1 MLRIRNLQ
9 TFYGRIRVLDN
20 VSLSVKPGE
29 IVTLIGANGAGKST
43 ILNCISRLITCRH
56 GEIFFEG
63 NLLNGQPP
71 EVVVRLGICQVP
83 EGRQIFQPLT
93 VQENLE
99 LGAYLRY
106 SKRDKSSIYRDM
118 DLVFSLFPVLAE
130 RSQQISGTLSGG
142 EQQML
147 AIGRALMSR
156 PKLLL
161 LDEPSMGLAP
171 KVVADIFHTIVRL
184 RREGL
189 TILIVE
195 QNAKAALKIAD
206 RGYVLETGKII
217 LQGTAAEL
225 LEEACVVNR
234 AGAIDEHRRG
244 RERASRD
251 CGFFARFVATER

>member
-1 MLRIRNLQ
+1 MLKIRNLQ

-43 ILNCISRLITCRH
+43 MLNCISRLIPCRE
-56 GEIFFEG
+56 GEIVFQG
-63 NLLNGQPP
+63 QRINGQPA
-71 EVVVRLGICQVP
+71 EEVVRLGICQVP

-106 SKRDKSSIYRDM
+106 GRRERDSIERDLTM
-118 DLVFSLFPVLAE
+118 VFSLFPVLSE
-130 RSQQISGTLSGG
+130 RSNQVSGTLSGG

-147 AIGRALMSR
+147 ALARALMSR
-156 PKLLL
+156 PQLLL

-171 KVVADIFHTIVRL
+171 KVVVDIFHTISRL
-184 RREGL
+184 RHEGL

-195 QNAKAALKIAD
+195 QNARAALKIAD
-206 RGYVLETGKII
+206 RGYVLETGRII
-217 LQGTAAEL
+217 LQGSAAEL
-225 LEEACVVNR
+225 LEDHEVKR
-234 AGAIDEHRRG
+234 AYLG
-244 RERASRD
+244 RDYRD
-251 CGFFARFVATER
+251 FTEGRS

>member
-9 TFYGRIRVLDN
+9 TYYGRIRVLDN

-29 IVTLIGANGAGKST
+29 VVTLIGANGAGKST
-43 ILNCISRLITCRH
+43 ILNCISRLIPCRE
-56 GEIFFEG
+56 GEIFFQG
-63 NLLNGQPP
+63 QRINGQPP
-71 EVVVRLGICQVP
+71 EAVVRLGICQVP

-93 VQENLE
+93 VLENLQ

-106 SKRDKSSIYRDM
+106 GKRNRGSIQQDM
-118 DLVFSLFPVLAE
+118 DMVFSLFPVLAE
-130 RSQQISGTLSGG
+130 RLQQISGTLSGG

-171 KVVADIFHTIVRL
+171 RVVADIFHTVVKL
-184 RREGL
+184 RQEGL

-195 QNAKAALKIAD
+195 QNARAVLRIAD
-206 RGYVLETGKII
+206 RGYVMETGKII
-217 LQGTAAEL
+217 LQGTASEL
-225 LEEACVVNR
+225 LEDHDVKR
-234 AGAIDEHRRG
+234 AYLG
-244 RERASRD
+244 RDYREFTEGRA
-251 CGFFARFVATER
+251 

>member
-9 TFYGRIRVLDN
+9 TYYGRIRVLDN

-29 IVTLIGANGAGKST
+29 VVTLIGANGAGKST
-43 ILNCISRLITCRH
+43 ILNCISRLIPCRE
-56 GEIFFEG
+56 GEIFSQ
-63 NLLNGQPP
+63 GQKINDQSP
-71 EVVVRLGICQVP
+71 EAVVRLGICQVP

-93 VQENLE
+93 VLENLE

-106 SKRDKSSIYRDM
+106 GKRNRGSIQQDM
-118 DLVFSLFPVLAE
+118 GMVFSLFPVLAE
-130 RSQQISGTLSGG
+130 RLQQVSGTLSGG

-171 KVVADIFHTIVRL
+171 RVVADIFHTVVKL
-184 RREGL
+184 RQEGL

-195 QNAKAALKIAD
+195 QNARAVLRIAD
-206 RGYVLETGKII
+206 RGYVMETGKII
-217 LQGTAAEL
+217 LQGTASEL
-225 LEEACVVNR
+225 LEDHDVKR
-234 AGAIDEHRRG
+234 AYLG
-244 RERASRD
+244 RDYREFTEGRA
-251 CGFFARFVATER
+251 

>member
-9 TFYGRIRVLDN
+9 TYYGRIRVLDN

-29 IVTLIGANGAGKST
+29 VVTLIGANGAGKST
-43 ILNCISRLITCRH
+43 ILNCISRLIPCRE
-56 GEIFFEG
+56 GEIFFQG
-63 NLLNGQPP
+63 QRINGQPP
-71 EVVVRLGICQVP
+71 EAVVRLGICQVP

-93 VQENLE
+93 VLENLE

-106 SKRDKSSIYRDM
+106 GRRDKTLVKQDM
-118 DLVFSLFPVLAE
+118 DMVFSLFPVLAE
-130 RSQQISGTLSGG
+130 RLQQISGTLSGG

-171 KVVADIFHTIVRL
+171 RVVADIFHTVVKL
-184 RREGL
+184 RQDGL

-195 QNAKAALKIAD
+195 QNARAVLRIAD

-217 LQGTAAEL
+217 LQGTASEL
-225 LEEACVVNR
+225 LEDHDVKR
-234 AGAIDEHRRG
+234 AYLG
-244 RERASRD
+244 RDYRE
-251 CGFFARFVATER
+251 FTEGRS

>member
-1 MLRIRNLQ
+1 LLKIRNLQ

-43 ILNCISRLITCRH
+43 MLNCISSLIPCRE
-56 GEIFFEG
+56 GEIVFQG
-63 NLLNGQPP
+63 QRINGRQP
-71 EVVVRLGICQVP
+71 EEVVRLGICQVP

-93 VQENLE
+93 VRENME

-106 SKRDKSSIYRDM
+106 GRRERGSIEQ
-118 DLVFSLFPVLAE
+118 DLNMVFSLFPVLSE
-130 RSQQISGTLSGG
+130 RSNQVSGTLSGG

-171 KVVADIFHTIVRL
+171 KVVVDIFHTISRL
-184 RREGL
+184 RHEGL

-195 QNAKAALKIAD
+195 QNARAALKIAD
-206 RGYVLETGKII
+206 RGYVLETGRII
-217 LQGTAAEL
+217 LQGSATEL
-225 LEEACVVNR
+225 LEDPDVKR
-234 AGAIDEHRRG
+234 AYLG
-244 RERASRD
+244 RDYRE
-251 CGFFARFVATER
+251 FTEGRS

>member
-1 MLRIRNLQ
+1 LLKIRNLQ
-9 TFYGRIRVLDN
+9 TYYGRIRVLDN

-29 IVTLIGANGAGKST
+29 VVTLIGANGAGKST
-43 ILNCISRLITCRH
+43 ILNCISRLIPCRE
-56 GEIFFEG
+56 GEIFFQG
-63 NLLNGQPP
+63 QKINGQPP
-71 EVVVRLGICQVP
+71 EAVVRLGICQVP

-93 VQENLE
+93 VLENLE

-106 SKRDKSSIYRDM
+106 GKRNRGSIQQDM
-118 DLVFSLFPVLAE
+118 EMVFSLFPVLAE
-130 RSQQISGTLSGG
+130 RLQQVSGTLSGG

-171 KVVADIFHTIVRL
+171 RVVADIFHTVVKL
-184 RREGL
+184 RQEGL

-195 QNAKAALKIAD
+195 QNARAVLRIAD

-217 LQGTAAEL
+217 LQGTAPEL
-225 LEEACVVNR
+225 LEDHDVKR
-234 AGAIDEHRRG
+234 AYLG
-244 RERASRD
+244 RDYREFTEGRA
-251 CGFFARFVATER
+251 

>member
-1 MLRIRNLQ
+1 LLKIRNLQ
-9 TFYGRIRVLDN
+9 IFHGRIRVLDN

-43 ILNCISRLITCRH
+43 MLNCISSIIPCRE
-56 GEIFFEG
+56 GEIIYQG
-63 NLLNGQPP
+63 QRINGRQP
-71 EVVVRLGICQVP
+71 EEVVRLGICQVP

-106 SKRDKSSIYRDM
+106 GRRERDFIERDLTM
-118 DLVFSLFPVLAE
+118 VFSLFPVLSE
-130 RSQQISGTLSGG
+130 RSNQVSGTLSGG

-171 KVVADIFHTIVRL
+171 KVVVDIFHTISRL
-184 RREGL
+184 RHEGL

-195 QNAKAALKIAD
+195 QNARAALKIAD
-206 RGYVLETGKII
+206 RGYVLETGRII
-217 LQGTAAEL
+217 LQGSATEL
-225 LEEACVVNR
+225 LGDHDVKR
-234 AGAIDEHRRG
+234 AYLG
-244 RERASRD
+244 RDYRE
-251 CGFFARFVATER
+251 FTEGRS

>member
-1 MLRIRNLQ
+1 LLKIRNLQ

-43 ILNCISRLITCRH
+43 MLNCISRLIPSR
-56 GEIFFEG
+56 EG
-63 NLLNGQPP
+63 DILFQGRRINGQPP
-71 EVVVRLGICQVP
+71 EEVVRLGICQVP

-93 VQENLE
+93 VLENLE

-106 SKRDKSSIYRDM
+106 GRRQRSSIQE
-118 DLVFSLFPVLAE
+118 DLNMVFSLFPILSE
-130 RSQQISGTLSGG
+130 RSDQVSGTLSGG

-147 AIGRALMSR
+147 AIARALMSR

-171 KVVADIFHTIVRL
+171 RVVVDIFDTISRL
-184 RREGL
+184 RHEGL
-189 TILIVE
+189 TILVVE
-195 QNAKAALKIAD
+195 QNARAALKIAD

-217 LQGTAAEL
+217 LQGSAAEL
-225 LEEACVVNR
+225 LEDHDVKR
-234 AGAIDEHRRG
+234 AYLG
-244 RERASRD
+244 RDYRE
-251 CGFFARFVATER
+251 FTEGRL

>member
-1 MLRIRNLQ
+1 MLIWGKNRLLKIRNLQ

-29 IVTLIGANGAGKST
+29 IITLIGANGAGKST
-43 ILNCISRLITCRH
+43 LLNCISSLIPCRE
-56 GEIFFEG
+56 GEIVFQDQRI
-63 NLLNGQPP
+63 NGQQP
-71 EVVVRLGICQVP
+71 EEVVRLGICQVP

-106 SKRDKSSIYRDM
+106 GRRERGSIEQ
-118 DLVFSLFPVLAE
+118 DLNMVFSLFPVLSE
-130 RSQQISGTLSGG
+130 RSNQVSGTLSGG

-156 PKLLL
+156 PRLLL

-171 KVVADIFHTIVRL
+171 KVVVDIFHTISRL
-184 RREGL
+184 RHEGL

-195 QNAKAALKIAD
+195 QNARAALKIAD
-206 RGYVLETGKII
+206 RGYVLETGRII
-217 LQGTAAEL
+217 LQGSATEL
-225 LEEACVVNR
+225 LEDHEVKR
-234 AGAIDEHRRG
+234 AYLG
-244 RERASRD
+244 RDYRE
-251 CGFFARFVATER
+251 FTEGRS

>member
-9 TFYGRIRVLDN
+9 TYYGRIRVLDN

-29 IVTLIGANGAGKST
+29 VVTLIGANGAGKST
-43 ILNCISRLITCRH
+43 ILNCISRLIPCRE
-56 GEIFFEG
+56 GEIFFQG
-63 NLLNGQPP
+63 KRINGQPP
-71 EVVVRLGICQVP
+71 EAVVRLGICQVP

-93 VQENLE
+93 VLENLD

-106 SKRDKSSIYRDM
+106 GKRNRGSIQQDM
-118 DLVFSLFPVLAE
+118 DMVFSLFPVLAE
-130 RSQQISGTLSGG
+130 RLQQISGTLSGG

-171 KVVADIFHTIVRL
+171 RVVVDIFHTVVQL
-184 RREGL
+184 RQEGL

-195 QNAKAALKIAD
+195 QNARAALRIAD

-217 LQGTAAEL
+217 LQGTASEL
-225 LEEACVVNR
+225 LEDHDVKR
-234 AGAIDEHRRG
+234 AYLG
-244 RERASRD
+244 RDYREFTEGRA
-251 CGFFARFVATER
+251 

>member
-9 TFYGRIRVLDN
+9 TYYGRIRVLDN

-29 IVTLIGANGAGKST
+29 VVTLIGANGAGKST
-43 ILNCISRLITCRH
+43 ILNCISRLIPCRE
-56 GEIFFEG
+56 GEIFFQG
-63 NLLNGQPP
+63 QRINGEPP
-71 EVVVRLGICQVP
+71 EAVVRLGICQVP

-93 VQENLE
+93 VLENLE

-106 SKRDKSSIYRDM
+106 AKRNRSSIQQDM
-118 DLVFSLFPVLAE
+118 DMIFSLFPVLAE
-130 RSQQISGTLSGG
+130 RLQQISGTLSGG

-171 KVVADIFHTIVRL
+171 RLVADIFHTVVKL
-184 RREGL
+184 RQEGL

-195 QNAKAALKIAD
+195 QNARAALRIAD
-206 RGYVLETGKII
+206 RGYVMETGKII
-217 LQGTAAEL
+217 LQGTASEL
-225 LEEACVVNR
+225 LEDHDVKR
-234 AGAIDEHRRG
+234 AYLG
-244 RERASRD
+244 RDYREFTEGRA
-251 CGFFARFVATER
+251 

>member
-9 TFYGRIRVLDN
+9 TYYGRIRVLDN

-29 IVTLIGANGAGKST
+29 VVTLIGANGAGKST
-43 ILNCISRLITCRH
+43 ILNCISRLIPCRE
-56 GEIFFEG
+56 GEIFFQG
-63 NLLNGQPP
+63 QRINGEPP
-71 EVVVRLGICQVP
+71 EAVVRLGICQVP

-93 VQENLE
+93 VLENLE

-106 SKRDKSSIYRDM
+106 AKRNRNSIQQDM
-118 DLVFSLFPVLAE
+118 DMIFSLFPVLAE
-130 RSQQISGTLSGG
+130 RLQQISGTLSGG

-171 KVVADIFHTIVRL
+171 RLVADIFHTVVKL
-184 RREGL
+184 RQEGL

-195 QNAKAALKIAD
+195 QNARAALRIAD
-206 RGYVLETGKII
+206 RGYVMETGKII
-217 LQGTAAEL
+217 LQGTASEL
-225 LEEACVVNR
+225 LEDHDVKR
-234 AGAIDEHRRG
+234 AYLG
-244 RERASRD
+244 RDYREFTEGRA
-251 CGFFARFVATER
+251 

>member
-1 MLRIRNLQ
+1 MLKIRNLQ

-43 ILNCISRLITCRH
+43 MLNCISSLIPCRE
-56 GEIFFEG
+56 GEIVFQ
-63 NLLNGQPP
+63 GQRIDGQQP
-71 EVVVRLGICQVP
+71 EEVVRLGICQVP

-106 SKRDKSSIYRDM
+106 GRRERGSIEQ
-118 DLVFSLFPVLAE
+118 DLNMVFSLFPVLSE
-130 RSQQISGTLSGG
+130 RSNQISGTLSGG

-171 KVVADIFHTIVRL
+171 KVVVDIFHTILRL
-184 RREGL
+184 RHEGL
-189 TILIVE
+189 TILVVE
-195 QNAKAALKIAD
+195 QNARAALKIAD
-206 RGYVLETGKII
+206 RGYVLETGRII
-217 LQGTAAEL
+217 LQGSATEL
-225 LEEACVVNR
+225 LEDHDVKR
-234 AGAIDEHRRG
+234 AYLG
-244 RERASRD
+244 RDYREFTDGRS
-251 CGFFARFVATER
+251 